1 MNERQSRV
9 CARGV
14 LRTCNVRVQREC
26 AHARAH
32 RFSVL
37 DSGRRTAEPRPHFM
51 ERNIRYDRLANL
63 KQSSTHRIP
72 CMNLPRDWTSHFKNV
87 LHRALLTRS
96 VTTQSPCRCCGYAR
110 ENLQHFASCSGWNG
124 FEELRRMT
132 RGFRNSRILQKATN
146 SGFLRYTRGGKYW
159 KGGLTSTCY
168 YGNT

>member
-51 ERNIRYDRLANL
+51 ERNIRYDRLAKNSL
-63 KQSSTHRIP
+63 PHIVP
-72 CMNLPRDWTSHFKNV
+72 CMNLKR
-87 LHRALLTRS
+87 
-96 VTTQSPCRCCGYAR
+96 QGY
-110 ENLQHFASCSGWNG
+110 
-124 FEELRRMT
+124 
-132 RGFRNSRILQKATN
+132 
-146 SGFLRYTRGGKYW
+146 YTLY
-159 KGGLTSTCY
+159 S
-168 YGNT
+168 N